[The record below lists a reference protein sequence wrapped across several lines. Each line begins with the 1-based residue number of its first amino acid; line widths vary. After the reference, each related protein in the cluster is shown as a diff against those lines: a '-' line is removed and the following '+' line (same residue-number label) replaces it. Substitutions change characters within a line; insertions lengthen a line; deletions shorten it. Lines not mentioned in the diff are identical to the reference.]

1 MFNNNDDDFNK
12 KEEDKTPPEGLIL
25 FAMIGIILGG
35 TLILNFIVSLFIQ
48 L

>member
-1 MFNNNDDDFNK
+1 MPLMSDE
-12 KEEDKTPPEGLIL
+12 KEKYNEGLIL

-35 TLILNFIVSLFIQ
+35 TLIVNWIVSLFIQ